1 MKKIDL
7 DLLALTIES
16 CVLLQISNILLKK
29 LNTIDK
35 RIAKLKTKEKKNASQ
50 TDNKNTKKT

>member
-1 MKKIDL
+1 VKKIDL

-16 CVLLQISNILLKK
+16 RVLLQISNILLKK

-35 RIAKLKTKEKKNASQ
+35 RIAKLETKEKKR
-50 TDNKNTKKT
+50 